1 MHDIQRKW
9 IYSGLSAT
17 VWEQNLYGETNT
29 ILVLVV
35 SGVFFVFFLDY
46 EQHRV
51 LQALSFKVLK
61 DPKTSLTTIS
71 HNRWFVEY
79 IFDSYVITNTTRK
92 LFQQFWNIP
101 MSINILLC
109 MTLVFISIHHQ
120 IFPTW
125 LGSRAAV
132 RILIFFPH
140 GASWSLVWV

>member
-1 MHDIQRKW
+1 MTFRGNEYTQGWVPQCENKTCMERQTQFW
-9 IYSGLSAT
+9 FWLFQG
-17 VWEQNLYGETNT
+17 
-29 ILVLVV
+29 
-35 SGVFFVFFLDY
+35 FFFFLDY